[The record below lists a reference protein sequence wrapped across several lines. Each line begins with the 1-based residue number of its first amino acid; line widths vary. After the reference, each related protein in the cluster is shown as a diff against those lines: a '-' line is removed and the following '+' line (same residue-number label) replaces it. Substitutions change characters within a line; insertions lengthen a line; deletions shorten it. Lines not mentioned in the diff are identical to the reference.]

1 MSFKTMA
8 KIPLGVSLI
17 FLVSLLTSCVSQ
29 RSQTL
34 HELNIPTNSFAY
46 SPTPQKTL
54 PAQQTP
60 TPTPKTS
67 PIPQSIQSA
76 LNECNLNQQASA
88 MQPGQLP
95 DWQQLGINACY
106 NLSLNLLPDH
116 YSYSGK
122 EFLTYDNNSGHD
134 LSYIVMRTYPNA
146 PFGYGGSLVIT
157 DASIDGKAIR
167 PQQMLPDNSAVR
179 IQPEEP
185 IQANTTVQ
193 IQLEF
198 TGKIPHD
205 FNSKST
211 YGIFGWSD
219 PGPVISLADWYP
231 ILAGWENNNWVVS
244 PVLSIG
250 DAVVSN
256 VALYQVNISMPENW
270 KLATTGTEIKS
281 TSDAGIT
288 SHQIVSGPVRD
299 FAIAASPIFTLREEQ
314 VNNIRILL
322 WGLPDTE
329 NAWAKAL
336 DVAKKS
342 IITFSQRFGLYPY
355 AELDIITVPLQNAD
369 GDEFPGLIFTR
380 SGLYTNNG
388 NDSYFSTVISHEI
401 SHQWWYGVV
410 GSDVLSSPWQDESL
424 ATFSA
429 LLYFDQYSPAEYDGM
444 LTYYNQHISDFEKTN
459 GKESISNP
467 VSSFLENDK
476 AYTITVYFKGSLF
489 LVELRKQIG
498 DTFFFN
504 ALKTY
509 YQQNQ
514 YTLAS
519 PTTLL
524 SVFENTCGCNLNDFY
539 RSWGLIH

>member
-1 MSFKTMA
+1 MTKLAISPF
-8 KIPLGVSLI
+8 LI
-17 FLVSLLTSCVSQ
+17 VFILTSCAGHPAQYMPTLGTPAVSF
-29 RSQTL
+29 S
-34 HELNIPTNSFAY
+34 Y

-60 TPTPKTS
+60 TPTPKIN
-67 PIPQSIQSA
+67 PIPQSFQSA
-76 LNECNLNQQASA
+76 LDECNLNQQTAA
-88 MQPGQLP
+88 MQPDQLP

-106 NLSLNLLPDH
+106 NLSLNLLPDQ

-122 EFLTYDNNSGHD
+122 ELLTYDNNSGHN
-134 LSYIVMRTYPNA
+134 LSYLVIRTYPNA
-146 PFGYGGSLVIT
+146 PFGYGGSLNIT
-157 DASIDGKAIR
+157 YASIDGKAIS

-179 IQPEEP
+179 IQPEKQIP
-185 IQANTTVQ
+185 ANSTVQ

-205 FNSKST
+205 FNSKGV

-231 ILAGWENNNWVVS
+231 MLAGWENNDWVIS

-250 DAVVSN
+250 DSVVSN
-256 VALYQVNISMPENW
+256 VALYQVNINLPANW
-270 KLATTGTEIKS
+270 KLATTGSEIKS
-281 TSDAGIT
+281 TSNAGTT

-299 FAIAASPIFTLREEQ
+299 FAIAASPIFTLKEEQ
-314 VNNIRILL
+314 VNNIRIHL

-329 NAWAKAL
+329 NAWGKAL

-342 IITFSQRFGLYPY
+342 IITFSQRFGPYPY

-410 GSDVLSSPWQDESL
+410 GSDVLSSPWQDEAL

-429 LLYFDQYSPAEYDGM
+429 LLYFNQYSPAEYNGM

-459 GKESISNP
+459 GKESVSNP
-467 VSSFLENDK
+467 VSSFLNNDK

-489 LVELRKQIG
+489 LVELRKYLG
-498 DTFFFN
+498 DELFFK

-514 YTLAS
+514 YTLTS
-519 PTTLL
+519 PATLL
-524 SVFENTCGCNLNDFY
+524 KTFENTCGCDLSDFY
-539 RSWGLIH
+539 RTWGLIH